1 MATRGDS
8 IAKLHFRLL
17 AMLYDALV
25 LLGMWVLTIV
35 LLVGVT
41 GGAVAGSW
49 VQLLLLLEAYAFF
62 LFFWTRRSQTLGMLA
77 WRLRVTDGNAPISL
91 RQAHL
96 RMVGGILS
104 LACLGLGHI
113 WMLFDRQ
120 GRTWPDILS
129 ASSIERA
136 DAKR

>member
-1 MATRGDS
+1 MSQAANS
-8 IAKLHFRLL
+8 APLHLRLL
-17 AMLYDALV
+17 AMLYDALI
-25 LLGMWVLTIV
+25 LLAMWVLTVV
-35 LLVGVT
+35 LLVGAT
-41 GGAVAGSW
+41 GAAVAGLW
-49 VQLLLLLEAYAFF
+49 VQLLLLVEAYAFF
-62 LFFWTRRSQTLGMLA
+62 VFFWTRRRQTLGMLA
-77 WRLRVTDGNAPISL
+77 WRLRVTDGDAPISL

-96 RMVGGILS
+96 RIAGGILS
-104 LACLGLGHI
+104 LACLGLGHL

>member
-1 MATRGDS
+1 
-8 IAKLHFRLL
+8 
-17 AMLYDALV
+17 MLYDALV
-25 LLGMWVLTIV
+25 LLGIWVLTIV
-35 LLVGVT
+35 LLVGTT
-41 GGAVAGSW
+41 GGAVAGLW
-49 VQLLLLLEAYAFF
+49 VQLLLLMEAYAFF
-62 LFFWTRRSQTLGMLA
+62 LFFWTRRGQTLGMLA
-77 WRLRVTDGNAPISL
+77 WRLRVIDGDVPIGV

-96 RMVGGILS
+96 RMAGGILS

-113 WMLFDRQ
+113 WMLFDRR

>member
-1 MATRGDS
+1 
-8 IAKLHFRLL
+8 
-17 AMLYDALV
+17 MLYDALV

-35 LLVGVT
+35 LLVGAT
-41 GGAVAGSW
+41 GGSVAGFW

-62 LFFWTRRSQTLGMLA
+62 VFFWTRRGQTLGMLA
-77 WRLRVTDGNAPISL
+77 WRLRLTDANAPIGL

-104 LACLGLGHI
+104 LACLGLGHL

-120 GRTWPDILS
+120 GRTWPDMLS
-129 ASSIERA
+129 GSSIERV

>member
-1 MATRGDS
+1 MSARDDT
-8 IAKLHFRLL
+8 IARLHLRLL

-35 LLVGVT
+35 LLVGAT
-41 GGAVAGSW
+41 GAAVAGVC

-62 LFFWTRRSQTLGMLA
+62 LFFWTRRGQTLGMLA
-77 WRLRVTDGNAPISL
+77 WRLRVTDGNAPIGL

-104 LACLGLGHI
+104 LACLGLGHL

-120 GRTWPDILS
+120 GRTWPDMLS

-136 DAKR
+136 DVKR

>member
-1 MATRGDS
+1 MSARDDT
-8 IAKLHFRLL
+8 IAGLHLRLL

-35 LLVGVT
+35 LLVGAT
-41 GGAVAGSW
+41 GAAVAGVW

-62 LFFWTRRSQTLGMLA
+62 LFFWTRRGQTLGMLA
-77 WRLRVTDGNAPISL
+77 WRLRVTDGNAPIGL

-104 LACLGLGHI
+104 LACLGLGHL

-120 GRTWPDILS
+120 GRTWPDMLS

-136 DAKR
+136 DVKR

>member
-1 MATRGDS
+1 MAAG
-8 IAKLHFRLL
+8 KLRAPLHLRLL

-25 LLGMWVLTIV
+25 LLAAWVLTVV
-35 LLVGVT
+35 LLVGAT
-41 GGAVAGSW
+41 GAVVAGLGL
-49 VQLLLLLEAYAFF
+49 QLLLLVEAYAFF
-62 LFFWTRRSQTLGMLA
+62 VFFWTRRRQTLGMLA
-77 WRLRVTDGNAPISL
+77 WRLRLTDGDAPVSL

-104 LACLGLGHI
+104 LACLGLGHL
-113 WMLFDRQ
+113 WMLVDRQ

-129 ASSIERA
+129 ASSIERT

>member
-1 MATRGDS
+1 MSGRTANS
-8 IAKLHFRLL
+8 APLHLRLL

-25 LLGMWVLTIV
+25 VLGIWVLTVVV
-35 LLVGVT
+35 LVT
-41 GGAVAGSW
+41 AAGAAVSGLW
-49 VQLLLLLEAYAFF
+49 VQLLLLTEAYAFF
-62 LFFWTRRSQTLGMLA
+62 VFFWTRRGQTLGMLA
-77 WRLRVTDGNAPISL
+77 WRLRVADGDAPISL

-96 RMVGGILS
+96 RIAGGILS

-113 WMLFDRQ
+113 WMLFDRR

-129 ASSIERA
+129 RSSIERT

>member
-1 MATRGDS
+1 MSARDDI
-8 IAKLHFRLL
+8 IAGLHLRLL

-35 LLVGVT
+35 LLVGAT
-41 GGAVAGSW
+41 GAAVAGVW

-62 LFFWTRRSQTLGMLA
+62 LFFWTRRGQTLGMLA
-77 WRLRVTDGNAPISL
+77 WRLRVTDGNAPIGL

-104 LACLGLGHI
+104 LACLGLGHL

-120 GRTWPDILS
+120 GRTWPDMLS

-136 DAKR
+136 DVKR

>member
-1 MATRGDS
+1 MSARGDTS
-8 IAKLHFRLL
+8 AGLHLRLL

-35 LLVGVT
+35 LLVGTT
-41 GGAVAGSW
+41 GGAVAGPW
-49 VQLLLLLEAYAFF
+49 LQLLLLLEAYGFF
-62 LFFWTRRSQTLGMLA
+62 LFFWTRRGQTLGMLA

-104 LACLGLGHI
+104 LACLGLGHL

>member
-1 MATRGDS
+1 MSARDDT
-8 IAKLHFRLL
+8 IAALHFRLL

-35 LLVGVT
+35 LLVGAT
-41 GGAVAGSW
+41 GGAVAGVW
-49 VQLLLLLEAYAFF
+49 VQLLLLLEAYGFF
-62 LFFWTRRSQTLGMLA
+62 LFFWTRRGQTLGMLA

-104 LACLGLGHI
+104 LACLGLGHL

-120 GRTWPDILS
+120 GRTWPDMLS

-136 DAKR
+136 DLKR

>member
-1 MATRGDS
+1 MAAG
-8 IAKLHFRLL
+8 KLGAPLHLRLL

-25 LLGMWVLTIV
+25 LLAAWVLTVV
-35 LLVGVT
+35 LLVGAT
-41 GGAVAGSW
+41 GAVVAGLGL
-49 VQLLLLLEAYAFF
+49 QLLLLVEAYAFF
-62 LFFWTRRSQTLGMLA
+62 VFFWTRRRQTLGMLA
-77 WRLRVTDGNAPISL
+77 WRLRLTDGDAPVSL

-104 LACLGLGHI
+104 LACLGLGHL
-113 WMLFDRQ
+113 WMLVDRQ

-129 ASSIERA
+129 ASSIERT

>member
-1 MATRGDS
+1 MAA
-8 IAKLHFRLL
+8 IASNAPLRLRLL

-25 LLGMWVLTIV
+25 LLGIWVLTIV
-35 LLVGVT
+35 LLVGAT
-41 GGAVAGSW
+41 GGAVAGLW
-49 VQLLLLLEAYAFF
+49 LQLLLLMEAYTFF
-62 LFFWTRRSQTLGMLA
+62 LFFWTRRGQTLGMLA
-77 WRLRVTDGNAPISL
+77 WRLRVTDGDVPIGV

-96 RMVGGILS
+96 RMAGGILS

-113 WMLFDRQ
+113 WMLFDRR
-120 GRTWPDILS
+120 GRTWPDIIS